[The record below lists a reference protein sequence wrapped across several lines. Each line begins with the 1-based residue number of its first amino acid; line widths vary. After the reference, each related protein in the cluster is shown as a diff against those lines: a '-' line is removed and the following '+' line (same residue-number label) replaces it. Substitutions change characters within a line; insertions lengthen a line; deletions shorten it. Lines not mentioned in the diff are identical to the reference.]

1 MTTPIDPT
9 ANVLLL
15 VEAATKRLDDLR
27 EVEVRRM
34 NDLAECRA
42 ACDEKLDEAE
52 AKRLDAIRAVDAS
65 AVAAATERATAT
77 ATVLAKQV
85 ETSAETL
92 RTLVSTTAAALAA
105 QLTQLSNRFDER
117 LASVERYQYEGKG
130 KQAVADP
137 MLAELV
143 EQVKKLSA
151 GSEKGEGQSAGISM
165 AWVVALGAVGLLS
178 TLVGLA
184 GVGVAVVMFLTK
196 GAT

>member
-42 ACDEKLDEAE
+42 ACDEKLAEAE

-130 KQAVADP
+130 KQAVVDP
-137 MLAELV
+137 MMVELV

-151 GSEKGEGQSAGISM
+151 GSEKGEGKSAGISM

-196 GAT
+196 GVT